1 MIFFG
6 IKTKEGDIYKERVF
20 GNTTF
25 LRNLVL
31 IYIFWMWYNIFEEYC
46 HRSPKLSS
54 KSERILLRA
63 DTLICQAQAPYFVKA
78 KAA

>member
-1 MIFFG
+1 MGKSYKISAENAAE
-6 IKTKEGDIYKERVF
+6 IK
-20 GNTTF
+20 
-25 LRNLVL
+25 
-31 IYIFWMWYNIFEEYC
+31 EYRKC

-54 KSERILLRA
+54 KSERILSRA